1 MLLNVLILL
10 DNQLL
15 YIFYFAMITNLLD
28 ENLLP
33 ETETITFN
41 FRIYLFTLGLNFRH
55 KSAYLLSSETKNMS
69 VIVSFVHKIRI
80 IFQNFYSSTNISLR
94 FFLSFIK
101 PTITTVTR
109 MSEVSF
115 HCFHR
120 HIDRKNDLKELYIFN
135 IKY

>member
-1 MLLNVLILL
+1 
-10 DNQLL
+10 
-15 YIFYFAMITNLLD
+15 MITNLLD